1 MPPTLIFFLSLLVDG
16 ALAGALYAL
25 IALAF
30 VLVYKSSRMVNF
42 ALGEWIMTGATLAA
56 AANPN
61 PIAFWPTAA
70 SVAPV
75 MIPTPLLSNS
85 AVELDAPVNSVLEF
99 DVIALPKPGLEH
111 AVDKAT
117 PLEEPE
123 FTPGVASGVAPKG
136 IPVGAPAV
144 PEVLMPRGEVVPI
157 PELGLATPPI
167 PELAVAPP
175 SALTC
180 A

>member
-1 MPPTLIFFLSLLVDG
+1 MPGFEVAG
-16 ALAGALYAL
+16 VEALDCKDVVLPVAEAGPH
-25 IALAF
+25 
-30 VLVYKSSRMVNF
+30 VVV
-42 ALGEWIMTGATLAA
+42 TGPAD
-56 AANPN
+56 PG
-61 PIAFWPTAA
+61 

-85 AVELDAPVNSVLEF
+85 AVEPPMPEL
-99 DVIALPKPGLEH
+99 VIAPTPALEH
-111 AVDKAT
+111 AVAEAT
-117 PLEEPE
+117 PLEAPE
-123 FTPGVASGVAPKG
+123 LTPGVANGVAPKG

-157 PELGLATPPI
+157 PKLGLATPPI
-167 PELAVAPP
+167 PELVVAPP

>member
-1 MPPTLIFFLSLLVDG
+1 MLSSVEPIGMPGFEVAG
-16 ALAGALYAL
+16 VEALDCKDVALPVAK
-25 IALAF
+25 APRH
-30 VLVYKSSRMVNF
+30 VVV
-42 ALGEWIMTGATLAA
+42 TGPAD
-56 AANPN
+56 PG
-61 PIAFWPTAA
+61 

-85 AVELDAPVNSVLEF
+85 AVELDAPVNSALEF

-111 AVDKAT
+111 AVDKPT

-123 FTPGVASGVAPKG
+123 LTPGVASGVAPKG
-136 IPVGAPAV
+136 TPVGAPAV

-157 PELGLATPPI
+157 PKLGLATPPI

>member
-1 MPPTLIFFLSLLVDG
+1 MLSSVEPIGMPGFEVAG
-16 ALAGALYAL
+16 VEALDCKDVALPVAK
-25 IALAF
+25 APPH
-30 VLVYKSSRMVNF
+30 VVV
-42 ALGEWIMTGATLAA
+42 TGPAD
-56 AANPN
+56 PG
-61 PIAFWPTAA
+61 

-75 MIPTPLLSNS
+75 MIPTPLLSNC
-85 AVELDAPVNSVLEF
+85 ATELDAPVNS
-99 DVIALPKPGLEH
+99 ALEH

-117 PLEEPE
+117 PLDEPE
-123 FTPGVASGVAPKG
+123 LTPGVASGVAPKG

-144 PEVLMPRGEVVPI
+144 PEVLMPRGEVAPI
-157 PELGLATPPI
+157 PKLGLATPPI